1 MKYEIGNMQCDINMK
16 YLCKMK
22 SGPES
27 EWNHTV
33 AAQHTRT
40 SYRCP
45 SFNPSSRYHDETP
58 FCASA
63 VGNSARI
70 CLRRVWWSGVRD
82 GRCRS
87 ESVGW
92 ESGMLRAEGA
102 RKMAFS
108 VLAWT
113 DERWVVRRRSVERLG
128 SW

>member
-1 MKYEIGNMQCDINMK
+1 M
-16 YLCKMK
+16 
-22 SGPES
+22 
-27 EWNHTV
+27 
-33 AAQHTRT
+33 
-40 SYRCP
+40 
-45 SFNPSSRYHDETP
+45 
-58 FCASA
+58 
-63 VGNSARI
+63 GNSARI

-92 ESGMLRAEGA
+92 ESGTLRAEGA

-128 SW
+128 SWSWRTVVGCIVEEVSWLAGVMDR